1 MQLATTIYK
10 CLGKRVMRTDYGKK
24 ADEQQTPELSHHKI
38 PTYIREDVPILPFTQ
53 CIQKTLR
60 STCLIWLTNRQIGA
74 MIMDTQEAE

>member
-1 MQLATTIYK
+1 MKLATTIYK
-10 CLGKRVMRTDYGKK
+10 CFGKRVMRTDREKK

-53 CIQKTLR
+53 CIQKT
-60 STCLIWLTNRQIGA
+60 SHNICLFWLTNRQIGA